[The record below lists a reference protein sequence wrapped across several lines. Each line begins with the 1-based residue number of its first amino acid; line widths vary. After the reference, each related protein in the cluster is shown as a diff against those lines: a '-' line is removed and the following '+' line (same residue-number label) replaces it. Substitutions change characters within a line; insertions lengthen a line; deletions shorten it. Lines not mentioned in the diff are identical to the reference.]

1 MEGGGLFNPGFL
13 GANFLWWVGQVVD
26 DSTWRENILSGKYE
40 DKNSIPGWGRRY
52 KVRIIGLHDQGQE
65 TIPDDQL
72 PFANVMYPVTAG
84 GGQAGAKQTPQIRQG
99 NMVFGFFLDGQDQQ
113 VPVIMGILG
122 NNSQTTLSLKTGD
135 NKVTN
140 ASPGNLAE
148 SGYATGKVPK
158 KGTEREVPPDYDKV
172 IKQPARKP
180 GQPDVEAGPNAPP
193 EPGATN
199 ENEAVHQIDAS
210 DVKRQEKCDEKI
222 VMMKPD
228 PEEVVSSAMKGI
240 QTAIENMTTKIDKI
254 LQSLQSYVDAVSLAT
269 EFADMQKLIDDA
281 SAEIA
286 KYMRIIFD
294 KIMQYVLKIL
304 NEGLT
309 KVVALLPSSM
319 RYQFADMKE
328 ILTELILCLYGKLT
342 GKLMNLVKGALEG
355 ALDINSLEQ
364 QVRELTTEGSKAQ
377 TNPKVPMCYAEGI
390 TSSVLA
396 AAKPDID
403 DANNNLVNNLDAY
416 LEDITGMLAGVS
428 GALSEVNNLIPSIT
442 GSITSAL
449 TFTNLKFSVFGCEL
463 DPSKAVSDY
472 YTFCSGGDSQAPS
485 QLPSNKSID
494 NAVDTANPPTESKT
508 TPYVEPTS
516 GTEDIDLDSPITQQ
530 ERDAVRQGNI
540 VDAQG
545 NNIGT
550 IS

>member
-84 GGQAGAKQTPQIRQG
+84 GGQAAARQTPQIRQG

-113 VPVIMGILG
+113 VPVIMGVLG
-122 NNSQTTLSLKTGD
+122 NNSQTALSQKTGD

-140 ASPGNLAE
+140 SSPGNLAE
-148 SGYATGKVPK
+148 SGYATGAVAK

-180 GQPDVEAGPNAPP
+180 GQPDVEAGANAPP
-193 EPGATN
+193 APGATN

-222 VMMKPD
+222 VLMKPD
-228 PEEVVSSAMKGI
+228 PEEVVPSAMKGI
-240 QTAIENMTTKIDKI
+240 QTAIENLTTKIDKV
-254 LQSLQSYVDAVSLAT
+254 LQALQSYVDAVSIAT
-269 EFADMQKLIDDA
+269 EFANMQKLIEDA
-281 SAEIA
+281 SAEIG

-294 KIMQYVLKIL
+294 KIMQYALKIL

-309 KVVALLPSSM
+309 KVVAMLPSSM

-328 ILTELILCLYGKLT
+328 VLTELILCLYGKLT
-342 GKLMNLVKGALEG
+342 GKLADLVKGALEG
-355 ALDINSLEQ
+355 ALDLKSLEQ
-364 QVRELTTEGSKAQ
+364 EVKELVAEGSAAK

-390 TSSVLA
+390 TSAVLA

-428 GALSEVNNLIPSIT
+428 GALSEVNNLIPSIS

-449 TFTNLKFSVFGCEL
+449 SFTNLKFSVFGCEL
-463 DPSKAVSDY
+463 DPSTAVSDY

-485 QLPSNKSID
+485 QLPSSKSVE
-494 NAVDTANPPTESKT
+494 NAVDTSTPPTESKT
-508 TPYVEPTS
+508 TPFVEPTA
-516 GTEDIDLDSPITQQ
+516 GTED
-530 ERDAVRQGNI
+530 
-540 VDAQG
+540 VDNAALG
-545 NNIGT
+545 IN
-550 IS
+550 

>member
-122 NNSQTTLSLKTGD
+122 NNSQTTLSQKTGD

-140 ASPGNLAE
+140 SSPGNLAE
-148 SGYATGKVPK
+148 SGYSTGAVEK

-180 GQPDVEAGPNAPP
+180 GQPDQEAGANAPP

-222 VMMKPD
+222 VLMKPD
-228 PEEVVSSAMKGI
+228 PEEVVNSAMKGM
-240 QTAIENMTTKIDKI
+240 QTAIENLTTKIDKV
-254 LQSLQSYVDAVSLAT
+254 LQALQSYVDAVSLAT
-269 EFADMQKLIDDA
+269 EFANMQKLIEDA

-328 ILTELILCLYGKLT
+328 VLTELILCLYGKLT
-342 GKLMNLVKGALEG
+342 GKLGDLVKGALEG
-355 ALDINSLEQ
+355 AINISSLEQ
-364 QVRELTTEGSKAQ
+364 EVKELISEGSTAQ

-390 TSSVLA
+390 ASAVLA
-396 AAKPDID
+396 AAQPDID
-403 DANNNLVNNLDAY
+403 DANNNLVENLDAY
-416 LEDITGMLAGVS
+416 LEDISGMLAGVS
-428 GALSEVNNLIPSIT
+428 GALSEIDNVVPSIS

-449 TFTNLKFSVFGCEL
+449 SFANLKFSVFGCEL

-485 QLPSNKSID
+485 QLPSKKSID
-494 NAVDTANPPTESKT
+494 DATTAKAKDKDSAATGSETKT
-508 TPYVEPTS
+508 TPFVEPTS
-516 GTEDIDLDSPITQQ
+516 GTEDVTVELY
-530 ERDAVRQGNI
+530 
-540 VDAQG
+540 
-545 NNIGT
+545 
-550 IS
+550 

>member
-84 GGQAGAKQTPQIRQG
+84 GGQASAKQTPQIRQG

-113 VPVIMGILG
+113 VPVIMGVLG
-122 NNSQTTLSLKTGD
+122 NNSQTTLSQKTGD

-140 ASPGNLAE
+140 SSPGNLAE
-148 SGYATGKVPK
+148 SGYSTGSVEK

-180 GQPDVEAGPNAPP
+180 GQPDQEAGANAPP
-193 EPGATN
+193 APGATN

-228 PEEVVSSAMKGI
+228 PEEVVPSAMKGI
-240 QTAIENMTTKIDKI
+240 QTTIENLTTKIDKI

-269 EFADMQKLIDDA
+269 EFADMQKLIDDS

-328 ILTELILCLYGKLT
+328 VLTELILCLYGKLT
-342 GKLMNLVKGALEG
+342 GKLMDLVKGALEG

-364 QVRELTTEGSKAQ
+364 QIRELTSEGSKAQ

-390 TSSVLA
+390 TSAVLA

-449 TFTNLKFSVFGCEL
+449 AFTNLKFSVFGCEL

-508 TPYVEPTS
+508 TPFVEPTS
-516 GTEDIDLDSPITQQ
+516 GTQD
-530 ERDAVRQGNI
+530 
-540 VDAQG
+540 VDNSALQ
-545 NNIGT
+545 IY
-550 IS
+550 